1 MPDTNYHL
9 MPSIQSVGLRRLG
22 PAKVTAILRSQVE
35 IEAEGRTTSATLAVA
50 GLYCP
55 VKGDTVL
62 VIETDEAAFVIGV
75 LRSAGPMT
83 IRAPGD
89 LRLQAPNGAIVLEA
103 ARVDA
108 RAHEINLDA
117 KDLHI
122 GADRLRERFRT
133 VRRVVAEALEL
144 DAGSVR
150 TRVRETCA
158 IFARRFHATAE
169 DDVKIDG
176 KRIHLG

>member
-9 MPSIQSVGLRRLG
+9 MPSVGLRRLG
-22 PAKVTAILRSQVE
+22 PATVTAVLRSQLEVD
-35 IEAEGRTTSATLAVA
+35 AEGRRTLATLAVA

-75 LRSAGPMT
+75 LQSAGPMT

-108 RAHEINLDA
+108 RAHEIRLDA
-117 KDLHI
+117 EDLHI
-122 GADRLRERFRT
+122 RADRLRERFRT
-133 VRRVVAEALEL
+133 VRRVVAEALDL
-144 DAGSVR
+144 DVGSLR
-150 TRVRETCA
+150 ATVREACS
-158 IFARRFHATAE
+158 FVARRFHATAE